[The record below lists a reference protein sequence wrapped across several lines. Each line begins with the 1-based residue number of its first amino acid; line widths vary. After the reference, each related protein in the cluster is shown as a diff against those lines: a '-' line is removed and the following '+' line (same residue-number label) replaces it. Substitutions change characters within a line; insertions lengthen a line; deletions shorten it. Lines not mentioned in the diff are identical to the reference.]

1 MAPWV
6 MPELPEQVSDP
17 VTPFFLKTSQ
27 TEADNRVV
35 IWPIYF
41 HGSEVAPNNLPSSR
55 TGSHD
60 RNPCMNQAV
69 GNATVLPLH
78 LEKGPS

>member
-35 IWPIYF
+35 I
-41 HGSEVAPNNLPSSR
+41 
-55 TGSHD
+55 
-60 RNPCMNQAV
+60 
-69 GNATVLPLH
+69 
-78 LEKGPS
+78 